1 MAKLED
7 IRVGTQLTGVVG
19 DKVVTAV
26 AVEWFGN
33 YALTLTYRTEDNVL
47 GDIMLYR
54 DMEPSLRLV
63 SSSQWTFDADPS
75 ELKLVSEAYRINLAH
90 LFDPYLAV
98 RTSAIDPLPHQISAV
113 YQNMLPKM
121 PLRYVLADDPG
132 AGKTIMAG
140 LLVKEML
147 ARGDLKRCLIVCPGN
162 LVEQWQD
169 ELYRKFGLKFTIL
182 TNDLLEASVTR
193 NAFKENDLC
202 IARLDK
208 LSRSEDVQALLKDTT
223 WDLVVVDEAH
233 KMSST
238 VFGGE
243 VKYTK
248 RYQLGQLLGET
259 TENLLLMTATP
270 HNGKPEDFQLFM
282 ALIDRDRFEGARH
295 RKQKPREL
303 TPPDAFI
310 HDVPENV
317 FKPDFDVS
325 DVMRRLV
332 KEELLRFDGRPLF
345 PERRA
350 QTVTY
355 TLSPAEADLYALVT
369 DYVTKEFNRADRL
382 DGKRKNSVG
391 FALTI
396 LQRRLASSPEAI
408 YQSLRRRRER
418 LESRLLE
425 VRDQANGT
433 GSYSTIFNQFDEDFD
448 EDDYTPEELEG
459 MEDDVIDTA
468 SASATA
474 AELEAEIAT
483 LKLLE
488 RKANE
493 VRMSG
498 EDRKWDELSRL
509 LQDNSDM
516 FGPDGRREKLI
527 VFTEH
532 KDTLEYLATK
542 IRQLLGSQDAVLTIK
557 GGMPRDERHKAE
569 ELFKQDKNVRILV
582 ATDAAGEGI
591 NLQRAHLM
599 VNYDLPWNPNRIEQ
613 RFGRVHRIGQTE
625 VCHLWNLVAKETRE
639 GQVFDRLFQKLEEER
654 TALGGRVFDILGR
667 VTFEDKPL
675 RELLVEAIRYGD
687 RPDVRDRLNQVVDS
701 SLDGDALKR
710 LLEEYALTSD
720 VMDVHSVMKIKEDM
734 ERMEARKLEPHFI
747 EAFFV
752 EAMRRLGGRISER
765 EDGRYEVLE
774 VPFSVRSH
782 DMRIGIADP
791 VLRSYERICFE
802 KERVQIPG
810 GVTADLVCPGHPLLD
825 ATVSV
830 ILEQSLG
837 TLRQGAVLVDD
848 DETADTP
855 RFLFYVESAIQDGTV
870 LPDGTKKTV
879 SRAVHFVEIDYDGNT
894 FDAGYAPYLDYR
906 PATEAERASM
916 EAVFAEELGWLESDP
931 DKIATDFAIRN
942 IIPEH
947 IGEVRT
953 RTLAQVAKVQK
964 AVDTRLR
971 AEINYWDYRAG
982 ELADREHAGKK
993 NARLNSKQAERR
1005 ANELAE
1011 RLQRRMDQLDRQ
1023 KQLSPM
1029 PARVVGGALVVPASM
1044 LHESATAD
1052 PNGQS
1057 NDAATKRKT
1066 ELAAMDAIMA
1076 IESELGYAPRD
1087 VSEQR
1092 GIGYDTLSRVP
1103 DDMRDGDDPVTRM
1116 VEVKGRIAGGDSI
1129 TLTKNEILCGLNKPE
1144 CWLLAIVEVDG
1155 HTTKT
1160 TYLRRPA
1167 LRAPSFAENS
1177 VNYDMG
1183 RLIESAEVVLERTDT
1198 WL

>member
-1 MAKLED
+1 MTKLED
-7 IRVGTQLTGVVG
+7 IRVGSQLTGVVG
-19 DKVVTAV
+19 DRVVTAV

-47 GDIMLYR
+47 GETMLYR
-54 DMEPSLRLV
+54 DMEPNLRLV

-233 KMSST
+233 KMSAT

-303 TPPDAFI
+303 TPPDAFT

-369 DYVTKEFNRADRL
+369 DYVTEEFNRADRL

-1029 PARVVGGALVVPASM
+1029 PPRVVGGALVVPASM

-1066 ELAAMDAIMA
+1066 ELAAMDAIKR
-1076 IESELGYAPRD
+1076 ELGYAPRD

-1092 GIGYDTLSRVP
+1092 GIGYDILSRVP

-1116 VEVKGRIAGGDSI
+1116 VEVKGRIAGGDTI

-1144 CWLLAIVEVDG
+1144 CWILAIVEVDG
-1155 HTTKT
+1155 RTTKT

>member
-7 IRVGTQLTGVVG
+7 IRVGSQLTGVVG

-54 DMEPSLRLV
+54 DMEPNLRLI

-208 LSRSEDVQALLKDTT
+208 LSRNDEVQALLKDTS

-233 KMSST
+233 KMSAT

-303 TPPDAFI
+303 TPPDAPI

-355 TLSPAEADLYALVT
+355 TLSPAEADLYAMVT
-369 DYVTKEFNRADRL
+369 DYVTEEFNRADRL

-425 VRDQANGT
+425 VRDQANGI
-433 GSYSTIFNQFDEDFD
+433 GSYSAVFNQFDEDFD

-474 AELEAEIAT
+474 SELEAEIAT
-483 LKLLE
+483 LKVLE

-557 GGMPRDERHKAE
+557 GGMPRDDRHRAE

-752 EAMRRLGGRISER
+752 EAMRRLGGRMSER
-765 EDGRYEVLE
+765 EDGRYEVVE

-782 DMRIGIADP
+782 DMHIGIADP

-802 KERVQIPG
+802 KERVQVPG

-848 DETADTP
+848 DETADAP

-916 EAVFAEELGWLESDP
+916 ESVFAEELGWLESDP

-947 IGEVRT
+947 IGEVHT
-953 RTLAQVAKVQK
+953 RTLSQVAKVQK

-971 AEINYWDYRAG
+971 AEINYWDFRAG
-982 ELADREHAGKK
+982 ELADREQAGKR

-1011 RLQRRMDQLDRQ
+1011 RLKRRMDQLERQ

-1029 PARVVGGALVVPASM
+1029 PPRVVGGALVVPASM
-1044 LHESATAD
+1044 LHGSSAAD
-1052 PNGQS
+1052 PNEQS
-1057 NDAATKRKT
+1057 ADAAAKRKT
-1066 ELAAMDAIMA
+1066 ELAAMDAVMA
-1076 IESELGYAPRD
+1076 IERQLGYAPRD

-1092 GIGYDTLSRVP
+1092 GIGYDILSRVP

-1116 VEVKGRIAGGDSI
+1116 IEVKGRIAGGDSI
-1129 TLTKNEILCGLNKPE
+1129 TLTKNEILCALNKPE

-1167 LRAPSFAENS
+1167 LRAPSFVENS

-1198 WL
+1198 WQ

>member
-1 MAKLED
+1 MTKLED
-7 IRVGTQLTGVVG
+7 IRVGSQLTGVVG
-19 DKVVTAV
+19 EKGVTAV

-47 GDIMLYR
+47 GETMLYR
-54 DMEPSLRLV
+54 DMEPNLRLV
-63 SSSQWTFDADPS
+63 SASQWTFDADPS

-233 KMSST
+233 KMSAT

-303 TPPDAFI
+303 TPPDALI

-355 TLSPAEADLYALVT
+355 TLSPAEADLYAMVT
-369 DYVTKEFNRADRL
+369 DYVTEEFNRADRL

-433 GSYSTIFNQFDEDFD
+433 GSYSTVFNQFDEDFD

-474 AELEAEIAT
+474 TELEAEIAT
-483 LKLLE
+483 LKVLE

-498 EDRKWDELSRL
+498 EDRKWDELSCL

-687 RPDVRDRLNQVVDS
+687 SPDVRDRLNQVVDS

-802 KERVQIPG
+802 KERVQVPG
-810 GVTADLVCPGHPLLD
+810 GVAADLVCPGHPLLD

-837 TLRQGAVLVDD
+837 ALRQGAVLVDD

-906 PATEAERASM
+906 PATEAERTSM

-947 IGEVRT
+947 IDEVRT

-1029 PARVVGGALVVPASM
+1029 PPRVVGGALVVPASM
-1044 LHESATAD
+1044 LHESATTN

-1057 NDAATKRKT
+1057 ADAASKRKT

-1076 IESELGYAPRD
+1076 IERELGFAPRD

-1092 GIGYDTLSRVP
+1092 GIGYDILSRVP
-1103 DDMRDGDDPVTRM
+1103 DDMRNGDDPVTRM